1 MNGQINELEV
11 AKARHELKS
20 ALNRWPSLRGDPD
33 DCSEDDWMDILKGEG
48 MADNNQG
55 TQIGARLD
63 ARMIEGIDRFAA
75 RLTSEIR
82 NMAPGLTISR
92 SEALRML
99 LERALR
105 QEGILAVEKI
115 RDAQEVRQDEIMADL
130 LAGNYTS
137 QRELA
142 ERYTVNQSTVSRL
155 KARLLREGRL

>member
-1 MNGQINELEV
+1 
-11 AKARHELKS
+11 
-20 ALNRWPSLRGDPD
+20 
-33 DCSEDDWMDILKGEG
+33 

>member
-1 MNGQINELEV
+1 MEHINELEV
-11 AKARHELKS
+11 AKAKRDLKTV
-20 ALNRWPSLRGDPD
+20 LNRWPSLRGGPG
-33 DCSEDDWMDILKGEG
+33 DCDNWMDVLKGEG
-48 MADNNQG
+48 MSDNNQG

-63 ARMIEGIDRFAA
+63 ARMIDGIDRFAA

-92 SEALRML
+92 SEAVRML

-105 QEGILAVEKI
+105 QEGILVTDPI
-115 RDAQEVRQDEIMADL
+115 RDAQEVRQDEIIADL

-142 ERYTVNQSTVSRL
+142 KRHKVAGSTISRL
-155 KARLLREGRL
+155 KSKLQLEGRL